1 MRVAGDVWGWE
12 VGVCD
17 STGEYVSK
25 KKIDTKIFV
34 LLIPY
39 YLLNHIRLD
48 SNTEPGGK
56 ASPTC
61 RATSCS
67 SHQPVADST
76 ATAAGRKGL
85 LYSVPSARGGND
97 SYSFEA
103 RPSTSN
109 EREQGAKATWQERAL
124 HRIQAKRSVG
134 PEDQGKVNL
143 AHDAG
148 HPLSRIHTQPSDE
161 EAARASH

>member
-39 YLLNHIRLD
+39 YLLNHMRLD
-48 SNTEPGGK
+48 SNIELGGM

-61 RATSCS
+61 R
-67 SHQPVADST
+67 
-76 ATAAGRKGL
+76 
-85 LYSVPSARGGND
+85 
-97 SYSFEA
+97 
-103 RPSTSN
+103 
-109 EREQGAKATWQERAL
+109 
-124 HRIQAKRSVG
+124 
-134 PEDQGKVNL
+134 
-143 AHDAG
+143 
-148 HPLSRIHTQPSDE
+148 
-161 EAARASH
+161 